1 VTGGGI
7 PVIPHSGTANEKV
20 KAIRLLNLVEEHAMT
35 FLYDTQRQTLSFCD
49 GFYNEAIFNNSPYA
63 FGCGPVVLEDTFLG
77 SGLIPAGSRVLRHA
91 DGSLQKHPVYIE
103 FLPFSQTDYDAALME
118 SDIPGTILLM
128 GRSFR
133 GDLSHER
140 YCLKEGTSPIPT
152 LLNKIQDWQIS
163 RQDTAKLDIKT
174 IERRIVRMI
183 LDLARSQSEHVHM
196 KETDDREPLIR
207 EATENH
213 NIYLVL
219 SGHLQ
224 AYRCGKPLYD
234 DHGTEIIVNAG
245 GIVAELSALSGKTA
259 SATVAGK
266 AVVLGISMP
275 VIQQQLKSDPVFRD
289 SMKELAGYRIY

>member
-1 VTGGGI
+1 
-7 PVIPHSGTANEKV
+7 
-20 KAIRLLNLVEEHAMT
+20 
-35 FLYDTQRQTLSFCD
+35 
-49 GFYNEAIFNNSPYA
+49 
-63 FGCGPVVLEDTFLG
+63 
-77 SGLIPAGSRVLRHA
+77 
-91 DGSLQKHPVYIE
+91 
-103 FLPFSQTDYDAALME
+103 
-118 SDIPGTILLM
+118 
-128 GRSFR
+128 
-133 GDLSHER
+133 
-140 YCLKEGTSPIPT
+140 
-152 LLNKIQDWQIS
+152 
-163 RQDTAKLDIKT
+163 
-174 IERRIVRMI
+174 
-183 LDLARSQSEHVHM
+183 VHM